1 MWRLLAGQLGLGFA
15 LVASAS
21 AQVLEG
27 KEAYSDWRA
36 DQPGLRRLIRP
47 QDMPA
52 PDLGHR
58 ADTPQ
63 RLTARPA
70 DALPKAP
77 PGFKV
82 ELLLDG
88 LTNPRIIRLAPD
100 GSIYVS
106 ETRVGRVRVLRIE
119 NGRITR
125 NEIFAEGLDKP
136 FGIAFPPGD
145 DPRFVYIAT
154 ETRVLRYPWAKG
166 DLRARGKAEVLMEG
180 IPREGHTTRDIA
192 FSKDGS
198 RLYLSVGSLGNAGET
213 MQHLSA
219 TEIARHERQ
228 TAPGAS
234 WGPEAGRA
242 LVYVM
247 DANGRNRRIFATGLR
262 NCVGLAVDPATD
274 IPWCSTNERDLI
286 GDDLPPDYVTR
297 LRDGGF
303 FGWPWFYIGAHEEP
317 RWKGARPDLAT
328 KVIVPDVL
336 VQPHSAALGMTFYTA
351 KQFPEEMRGSAFV
364 ALHGSWNR
372 AKRVGSKVIRIV
384 MKDGEPTGE
393 YEDFLTGFTD
403 RDETVW
409 GRVVGVTQAQD
420 GSLLV
425 SDDGGN
431 VIWRVSYAP

>member
-1 MWRLLAGQLGLGFA
+1 MWRALAGQLLLSFM
-15 LVASAS
+15 LVAAAS
-21 AQVLEG
+21 AQLLEG
-27 KEAYSDWRA
+27 RDAYGDWRS
-36 DQPGLRRLIRP
+36 DQPGLRRHIRV
-47 QDMPA
+47 QDLPA

-63 RLTARPA
+63 RLTQRPA
-70 DALPKAP
+70 DAVPKAP
-77 PGFKV
+77 PSFKV

-106 ETRVGRVRVLRIE
+106 ETRAGRVRVLRME
-119 NGRITR
+119 NGRIMR

-145 DPRFVYIAT
+145 DPRFIYIAT

-166 DLRARGKAEVLMEG
+166 DLRARGKAKVLIDG
-180 IPREGHTTRDIA
+180 IPRGGHTTRDIA
-192 FSKDGS
+192 FSNDGS
-198 RLYLSVGSLGNAGET
+198 KLYLSVGSLGNAGEN
-213 MQHLSA
+213 MQRLGA
-219 TEIARHERQ
+219 DEIKRHERA

-234 WGPEAGRA
+234 WGPEEGRA

-247 DANGRNRRIFATGLR
+247 DADGRNKRIFATGLR
-262 NCVGLAVDPATD
+262 NCVGVAVDPATD
-274 IPWCSTNERDLI
+274 VPWCSTNERDLI

-297 LRDGGF
+297 LREGGF
-303 FGWPWFYIGAHEEP
+303 YGWPWFYIGAHEEP
-317 RWKGARPDLAT
+317 RWKGVRPALAST
-328 KVIVPDVL
+328 VIVPDVL
-336 VQPHSAALGMTFYTA
+336 IQPHSAPLSMAFYTGT
-351 KQFPEEMRGSAFV
+351 QFPEEMRGSAFV

-372 AKRVGSKVIRIV
+372 AKRVGAKVIRIV
-384 MKDGEPTGE
+384 MKDGAPTGE

-403 RDETVW
+403 HDETVW
-409 GRVVGVTQAQD
+409 GRVVGITQAQD

>member
-1 MWRLLAGQLGLGFA
+1 M
-15 LVASAS
+15 
-21 AQVLEG
+21 
-27 KEAYSDWRA
+27 
-36 DQPGLRRLIRP
+36 
-47 QDMPA
+47 
-52 PDLGHR
+52 
-58 ADTPQ
+58 
-63 RLTARPA
+63 
-70 DALPKAP
+70 
-77 PGFKV
+77 
-82 ELLLDG
+82 
-88 LTNPRIIRLAPD
+88 
-100 GSIYVS
+100 
-106 ETRVGRVRVLRIE
+106 
-119 NGRITR
+119 
-125 NEIFAEGLDKP
+125 
-136 FGIAFPPGD
+136 
-145 DPRFVYIAT
+145 
-154 ETRVLRYPWAKG
+154 
-166 DLRARGKAEVLMEG
+166 
-180 IPREGHTTRDIA
+180 
-192 FSKDGS
+192 
-198 RLYLSVGSLGNAGET
+198 
-213 MQHLSA
+213 
-219 TEIARHERQ
+219 
-228 TAPGAS
+228 
-234 WGPEAGRA
+234 
-242 LVYVM
+242 
-247 DANGRNRRIFATGLR
+247 
-262 NCVGLAVDPATD
+262 
-274 IPWCSTNERDLI
+274 I